1 MATPK
6 MGRGRSIRFSYATT
20 IISMTFVLFLLG
32 AIGFVMANIFTT
44 TKHFRESVTMIVE
57 LNDGLTEEDC
67 TLIADRIIGN
77 KLVKSIKFVSKE
89 EKVEDEEFKRTFD
102 VDIKGILGENP
113 LSDSFDVTLSE
124 FSADKASLDEFTEE
138 VRAIEGGS
146 FVSYPER
153 LVEEMH
159 STLDILQLVLA
170 LFGVV
175 LLVVSFILLNN
186 IIRLAVYAQR
196 EMINTLKA
204 VGATKWFIMRPFIL
218 KSALQGLLAG
228 IFATLLLLA
237 ALYGLD
243 KVASDAGLLM
253 EVKWVAHLA
262 VGVVSMG
269 IIVAVLC
276 TIAVVNRFVNMKSNK
291 IHIC

>member
-44 TKHFRESVTMIVE
+44 TKYFRESVTMIVE

-138 VRAIEGGS
+138 VRAIEGVS

-228 IFATLLLLA
+228 IFATLLLVA

>member
-1 MATPK
+1 MAQKNTSN
-6 MGRGRSIRFSYATT
+6 RIRFSYATAV
-20 IISMTFVLFLLG
+20 ISMALVLLLLG

-102 VDIKGILGENP
+102 VDIKGFLGENP

-138 VRAIEGGS
+138 VRAIEGVS

-228 IFATLLLLA
+228 IFATLLLVA

-253 EVKWVAHLA
+253 EVKWMAHLA

>member
-138 VRAIEGGS
+138 VRAIEGVS

-228 IFATLLLLA
+228 IFATLLLVA

>member
-138 VRAIEGGS
+138 VRAIEGVS

-228 IFATLLLLA
+228 IFATLLLVA

-253 EVKWVAHLA
+253 EVKWVANLA

>member
-124 FSADKASLDEFTEE
+124 FSADKALLDEFTEE
-138 VRAIEGGS
+138 VRAIEGVS

-228 IFATLLLLA
+228 IFATLLLVA

-253 EVKWVAHLA
+253 EVKWMAHLA
-262 VGVVSMG
+262 IGVVSMG

>member
-1 MATPK
+1 

-138 VRAIEGGS
+138 VRAIEGVS

-204 VGATKWFIMRPFIL
+204 VGATKWFIMRPFVG

-228 IFATLLLLA
+228 ILSALLLGCSLY
-237 ALYGLD
+237 ALDYVVPGL
-243 KVASDAGLLM
+243 GIFP
-253 EVKWVAHLA
+253 KWEHA
-262 VGVVSMG
+262 G
-269 IIVAVLC
+269 IIAAILTILGVAVAVVC
-276 TIAVVNRFVNMKSNK
+276 TLPVVNRFVNMKSNK
-291 IHIC
+291 IYLY

>member
-124 FSADKASLDEFTEE
+124 FSADKALLDEFTEE
-138 VRAIEGGS
+138 VRAIEGVS

-228 IFATLLLLA
+228 IFATLLLVA

>member
-1 MATPK
+1 
-6 MGRGRSIRFSYATT
+6 
-20 IISMTFVLFLLG
+20 
-32 AIGFVMANIFTT
+32 
-44 TKHFRESVTMIVE
+44 
-57 LNDGLTEEDC
+57 
-67 TLIADRIIGN
+67 
-77 KLVKSIKFVSKE
+77 
-89 EKVEDEEFKRTFD
+89 
-102 VDIKGILGENP
+102 
-113 LSDSFDVTLSE
+113 
-124 FSADKASLDEFTEE
+124 
-138 VRAIEGGS
+138 
-146 FVSYPER
+146 
-153 LVEEMH
+153 MH

-228 IFATLLLLA
+228 IFATLLLVA

-253 EVKWVAHLA
+253 EVKWMAHLA

>member
-1 MATPK
+1 
-6 MGRGRSIRFSYATT
+6 
-20 IISMTFVLFLLG
+20 MTFVLFLLG

-138 VRAIEGGS
+138 VRAIEGVS

-228 IFATLLLLA
+228 IFATLLLVA

>member
-138 VRAIEGGS
+138 VRAIEGVS

-228 IFATLLLLA
+228 IFATLLLVA

-253 EVKWVAHLA
+253 EVKWMAHLA